1 MEVLFVGQRKIQ
13 TVAVSSAFILA
24 LQKIRYHHSLTS
36 ECQRRKG
43 TMTSR
48 HYGISI
54 PVYFLGTN
62 VRWGKGKSWEE
73 ESKNEQQNSL
83 HWSLQKA
90 VVPKSMHDLSVTW
103 HCLGIVHNNCLI
115 FFHLFWKFSLNCKGQ
130 VGLSPSYTSE
140 LTRKCSD
147 DHPFGESIT
156 FR

>member
-1 MEVLFVGQRKIQ
+1 MVEKQRRLSLMEVLFVGQRKIQ
-13 TVAVSSAFILA
+13 TVVVSSAFILA

-48 HYGISI
+48 HYGILI

-83 HWSLQKA
+83 CTEA
-90 VVPKSMHDLSVTW
+90 
-103 HCLGIVHNNCLI
+103 C
-115 FFHLFWKFSLNCKGQ
+115 
-130 VGLSPSYTSE
+130 
-140 LTRKCSD
+140 RKQLYQCPCMICQWLD
-147 DHPFGESIT
+147 IAFAQFTTIA
-156 FR
+156 